1 MKAIIYAGIGLFSA
15 ASIYGVADYYQ
26 SEEKG
31 VLKNLY
37 KDVPAIKETK
47 AAETPA
53 ERDIKME
60 DYSRAKIEEPVELKQ
75 NATAINNLR
84 AVKKMNEPVF
94 KMTVSKRKL
103 RKIKLSDFSRSAL
116 IVRDT
121 DMVVTDSSIEKY

>member
-15 ASIYGVADYYQ
+15 ASIYGVPDYYH

-37 KDVPAIKETK
+37 KDAPAIKETK
-47 AAETPA
+47 AVESPS

-60 DYSRAKIEEPVELKQ
+60 DYSRAKIEEPVEAKQ
-75 NATAINNLR
+75 NASVIKNLR
-84 AVKKMNEPVF
+84 AVKKGNEPVF
-94 KMTVSKRKL
+94 KMTESKRKL

-121 DMVVTDSSIEKY
+121 AAVIDSSTEKY